1 MESEKQLF
9 CWSQFLNILG
19 TLVSKIQLLVSNISP
34 QRESLHRFHHNATG
48 GKELALQWHQLYL
61 KEMKG
66 DFTNKRGDMHQKH
79 PSSHLFYKREIDTS
93 YMG

>member
-1 MESEKQLF
+1 MYKELCLKNSA
-9 CWSQFLNILG
+9 I
-19 TLVSKIQLLVSNISP
+19 SNISP
-34 QRESLHRFHHNATG
+34 QRGSLCRFHHNATG